1 MTTLTPI
8 ISGSNSIKKTRQK
21 MLYIKRYINIIDE
34 DTGRNIYNIVRKS
47 AGEGPI
53 RDTQSIQGIYINIAE
68 LDDDIIDVIYTLVQK
83 RVDLIVL
90 K

>member
-1 MTTLTPI
+1 MELTAIINTTNITK
-8 ISGSNSIKKTRQK
+8 NTRQK

-47 AGEGPI
+47 SGEGPI
-53 RDTQSIQGIYINIAE
+53 RDTQSTQGVYINIADLE
-68 LDDDIIDVIYTLVQK
+68 DEVIDAIYNLVQK

>member
-1 MTTLTPI
+1 MILTPI
-8 ISGSNSIKKTRQK
+8 INNANNVKKTRQK

-34 DTGRNIYNIVRKS
+34 DTGRNIYNIVRKNS
-47 AGEGPI
+47 GEGPI
-53 RDTQSIQGIYINIAE
+53 RDTQSTQGVYINIAE
-68 LDDDIIDVIYTLVQK
+68 LEDEVIDLIYTLVQK

>member
-1 MTTLTPI
+1 MELTPVVNNTD
-8 ISGSNSIKKTRQK
+8 SGIKKPRQK
-21 MLYIKRYINIIDE
+21 MLYIKRYIIIIDE

-53 RDTQSIQGIYINIAE
+53 RDTQNTQGIYIDIAD
-68 LDDDIIDVIYTLVQK
+68 LDDDVIDAIYNLVRK
-83 RVDLIVL
+83 RVDSIVL

>member
-1 MTTLTPI
+1 MELTAI
-8 ISGSNSIKKTRQK
+8 INSTNIVKKTRQK

-53 RDTQSIQGIYINIAE
+53 RDTQSTQGVYINIADLE
-68 LDDDIIDVIYTLVQK
+68 DEVIDAIYNLVQK